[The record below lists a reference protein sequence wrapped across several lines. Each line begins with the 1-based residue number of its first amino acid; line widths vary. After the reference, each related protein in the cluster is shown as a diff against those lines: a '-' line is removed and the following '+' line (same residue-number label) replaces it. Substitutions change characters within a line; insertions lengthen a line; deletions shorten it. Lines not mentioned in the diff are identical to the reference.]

1 MMISDWNENGDP
13 EVEWESVQDFSE
25 FVFVPNVGVVPT
37 YWEQDLLDDFLTP
50 DWESEIYET
59 YSYKVYKL
67 LWFVVVDLTDYD
79 DREIDIVP
87 LAEFEKAVKNAEER
101 EIRNN
106 ADVEEYYFGWERRT
120 FSNGLQFKHRRFFP
134 HVDVEALEEV
144 EVEYAVGYPEPQD
157 LYTSLMKSDDGEI
170 WVAVHAANSISLMKV
185 ESMEQAK
192 TIMAEVFQ

>member
-1 MMISDWNENGDP
+1 MMISDWNDNGDP

-87 LAEFEKAVKNAEER
+87 FAEFEKAVKNAEER

-134 HVDVEALEEV
+134 QVEVEALEEV
-144 EVEYAVGYPEPQD
+144 EVEFAVGYPEPQD

-170 WVAVHAANSISLMKV
+170 WVAVSAANSISLMKV